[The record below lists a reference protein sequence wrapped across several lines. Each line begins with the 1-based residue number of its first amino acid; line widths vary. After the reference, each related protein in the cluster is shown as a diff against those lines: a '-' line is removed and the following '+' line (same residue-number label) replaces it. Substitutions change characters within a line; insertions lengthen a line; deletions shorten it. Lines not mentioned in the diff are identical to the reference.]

1 LKIDAILPQPIPIK
15 EGLTSGPADE
25 KDSFGHLL
33 NQSLKDLNA
42 SQVKADDAIKQFL
55 TGNNDDLHNVV
66 IGLEEA
72 KFNMQLTVQIRNKLL
87 EAYKEMMRMQV

>member
-1 LKIDAILPQPIPIK
+1 MKIDTILPQPVPLS
-15 EGLTSGPADE
+15 EGQNLGPSAA

-42 SQVKADDAIKQFL
+42 SQVKADESIKQFL
-55 TGNNDDLHNVV
+55 TGKSEDLHTVM
-66 IGLEEA
+66 IKLEEA
-72 KFNMQLTVQIRNKLL
+72 KFDMQLSVEIRNKLL

>member
-1 LKIDAILPQPIPIK
+1 LKIDAILPQPIPIT
-15 EGLTSGPADE
+15 EGKTSGPADE

-55 TGNNDDLHNVV
+55 TGQGDNLHNVV